1 MLQVVNLSYKH
12 ILRKVTFEYDSGI
25 FAVIGE
31 NGSGKTTLAKAI
43 MGILPSTGK
52 IVFEGKEI
60 SSLSITDRANLGITL
75 AFQNPA
81 EFEGVRVKELFSLL
95 TDSLDDMKLVL
106 SKVGLPE
113 AVLNKNIHTLS
124 GGERK
129 RIELASVLLMRPKLA
144 ILDEP
149 DSGIDVVSYPL
160 IKDIVNSLSNV
171 ILITHNPDLARIASK
186 GILLSRGE
194 VVAQGD
200 VDMLLELMN
209 K

>member
-1 MLQVVNLSYKH
+1 MLQVINLSYKH
-12 ILRKVTFEYDSGI
+12 ILRKVTFEYDSGV
-25 FAVIGE
+25 FAVIGK
-31 NGSGKTTLAKAI
+31 NGSGKTTLAKSI

-52 IVFEGKEI
+52 IMFEGKEI

-95 TDSLDDMKLVL
+95 TDSLDDMKLIL

-113 AVLNKNIHTLS
+113 KILDKNIHTLS

-129 RIELASVLLMRPKLA
+129 RIELASVLLMKPKLA

-160 IKDIVNSLSNV
+160 IKDVINSLNNV
-171 ILITHNPDLARIASK
+171 ILITHNPDLARMASK
-186 GILLSRGE
+186 GILLSKGE

>member
-160 IKDIVNSLSNV
+160 IKDVVNSLNNV
-171 ILITHNPDLARIASK
+171 ILITHNPDLARMASK